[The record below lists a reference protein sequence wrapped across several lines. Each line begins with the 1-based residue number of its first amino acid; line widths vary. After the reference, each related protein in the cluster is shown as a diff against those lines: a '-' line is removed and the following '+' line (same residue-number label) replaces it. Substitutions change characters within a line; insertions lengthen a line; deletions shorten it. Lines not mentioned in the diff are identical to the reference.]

1 MFGIGDKHATTR
13 MVASATLWNNLTM
26 NTQESTMKN
35 NAVFM
40 SSTEAR
46 ENCGRRCVEQMGIPE
61 RVFVQCLS
69 QGTTSGVVAFAVIV
83 VVVVVVVVAAVVV
96 VVDHV
101 VVVLGARYIANEHE
115 TGSSIL
121 VILELNQNSRGEGP
135 FCVRVFS
142 SEGCLWQVC

>member
-83 VVVVVVVVAAVVV
+83 VVVVVVVV

-121 VILELNQNSRGEGP
+121 ANLDLNENSRGGGP
-135 FCVRVFS
+135 ILVQF
-142 SEGCLWQVC
+142 

>member
-1 MFGIGDKHATTR
+1 
-13 MVASATLWNNLTM
+13 
-26 NTQESTMKN
+26 
-35 NAVFM
+35 
-40 SSTEAR
+40 
-46 ENCGRRCVEQMGIPE
+46 MGIPE

-83 VVVVVVVVAAVVV
+83 VVVVVVVV

-121 VILELNQNSRGEGP
+121 VILELNLVGTGAHILIRLGSQNEWDGQRDRGPEDGTI
-135 FCVRVFS
+135 VK
-142 SEGCLWQVC
+142 GL

>member
-1 MFGIGDKHATTR
+1 
-13 MVASATLWNNLTM
+13 M
-26 NTQESTMKN
+26 NTQETTMKN

-69 QGTTSGVVAFAVIV
+69 QGTTSGVVAFAVI
-83 VVVVVVVVAAVVV
+83 VVV

>member
-1 MFGIGDKHATTR
+1 
-13 MVASATLWNNLTM
+13 M
-26 NTQESTMKN
+26 NTQETTMKN

-61 RVFVQCLS
+61 RVLVQCLS
-69 QGTTSGVVAFAVIV
+69 QGTTSGVVAFAGIV
-83 VVVVVVVVAAVVV
+83 VVVVVFVAAAVVV

-121 VILELNQNSRGEGP
+121 VILELNLVRTGGQLLGP
-135 FCVRVFS
+135 P
-142 SEGCLWQVC
+142 GH

>member
-1 MFGIGDKHATTR
+1 M
-13 MVASATLWNNLTM
+13 
-26 NTQESTMKN
+26 
-35 NAVFM
+35 
-40 SSTEAR
+40 
-46 ENCGRRCVEQMGIPE
+46 
-61 RVFVQCLS
+61 S